1 MKDKENKNMRTKKK
15 KGNKSDRGGKGL
27 KVVQSNR
34 SSSQVK
40 DPKGNTKVKSE

>member
-1 MKDKENKNMRTKKK
+1 MKDKENKNMRTKK

-40 DPKGNTKVKSE
+40 DPKGNAKVKSE